1 MKVRRFAD
9 NLFVYV
15 LLILGAVIMMLPFL
29 FMVVTALQPG
39 TYVLSIP
46 PNFWPSHPTL
56 QNFVDVWSANNFGRY
71 FLNSAIV
78 ATTSTVITVMFS
90 SMIAFTFARYTFPG
104 KTPLYYTMLVT
115 LMLPTLVLIIPQF
128 VLAKNLHLLNS
139 LQGLI
144 VVYSAGIPLYVFLLR
159 GFFEDIP
166 QDLADAAAIDG
177 AGIWTLYWRIM
188 MPLARPALATVTIFS
203 FLGNWDEFTWALTSI
218 SDSNLFTLP
227 IALQFFQG
235 QHGTQYGLVFAA
247 SLIVVL
253 PVVAVFVVFQRH
265 FIKGIMSSAVKG

>member
-1 MKVRRFAD
+1 MRARHFAD
-9 NLFVYV
+9 RSFIYL
-15 LLILGAVIMMLPFL
+15 LLILGATIMMLPFL
-29 FMVVTALQPG
+29 FMVVTALEPG

-46 PNFWPSHPTL
+46 PTFWPSHPTL
-56 QNFVDVWSANNFGRY
+56 QNFIDVWSGNNFGRY

-78 ATTSTVITVMFS
+78 ATSSTAITVLFS

-104 KTPLYYTMLVT
+104 KTPLYYTMLMT

-139 LQGLI
+139 LQGLV

-253 PVVAVFVVFQRH
+253 PVIAVFVVFQRH